1 MKSSIKGLF
10 VILAIIMSLVAVQSV
25 CAETIVEGTI
35 KTISTRPNMVVLDV
49 GSESYEVYGVMFN
62 YLSKHHEIDLTV
74 DMDVKFKVFEYL
86 CNDGTTKLKACE
98 IAVDSG
104 DWIFLRGC
112 S

>member
-1 MKSSIKGLF
+1 MKHSIKGLF
-10 VILAIIMSLVAVQSV
+10 LILVIVMSFVAVQSV
-25 CAETIVEGTI
+25 SAETIVEGSI
-35 KTISTRPNMVVLDV
+35 ASISTRPNVVVLD

-62 YLSKHHEIDLTV
+62 YLSKHHEINLTV
-74 DMDVKFKVFEYL
+74 NMDVKFRVFEYQ

-104 DWIFLRGC
+104 DWVFLRGC